1 MAFKMAYLNYS
12 LFPVTKCLFYGL
24 IGKPFPIREGVNQ
37 KIEKGMGCLRVLLA
51 VVFPPLA
58 VIGKGC
64 GSFIIVFLL
73 TLCGWVPGVIAAL
86 IILNNPN

>member
-1 MAFKMAYLNYS
+1 MKKNR
-12 LFPVTKCLFYGL
+12 P
-24 IGKPFPIREGVNQ
+24 IGYINQ
-37 KIEKGMGCLRVLLA
+37 NKIAMSFLRVLLA
-51 VVFPPLA
+51 ILFPPLA

-64 GSFIIVFLL
+64 GSFLIVFLL

>member
-1 MAFKMAYLNYS
+1 MDFKIAYLNYF
-12 LFPVTKCLFYGL
+12 LFLVTKCPFSSP
-24 IGKPFPIREGVNQ
+24 IGKSVPYGKASVKNR
-37 KIEKGMGCLRVLLA
+37 KSMGCLRVLLA
-51 VVFPPLA
+51 VIFPPLA

-86 IILNNPN
+86 IILNNPD